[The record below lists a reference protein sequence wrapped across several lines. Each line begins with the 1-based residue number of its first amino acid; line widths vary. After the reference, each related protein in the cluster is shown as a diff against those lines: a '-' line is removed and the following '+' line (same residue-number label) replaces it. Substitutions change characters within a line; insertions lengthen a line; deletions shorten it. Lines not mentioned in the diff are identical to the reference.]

1 MVRGGTGIGFPC
13 LDFPRFGFPVFDFL
27 GDEARLEDFFRPGV
41 DFFRDMANTPNR
53 CFIIARHYQ
62 IY

>member
-1 MVRGGTGIGFPC
+1 
-13 LDFPRFGFPVFDFL
+13 
-27 GDEARLEDFFRPGV
+27 LEDFFRPGV
-41 DFFRDMANTPNR
+41 DFFRDMANTLNR